1 MADVSSTN
9 DICLEHARSSEKG
22 GLWVTAN
29 RQLGGRGRRGRAWVS
44 EPGNLYA
51 SLFLLEDDISTDFSA
66 LPLAVSIALSR
77 AIDRVLPMGAQ
88 RSQIKWPN
96 DVLINGA
103 KVSGILLETE
113 KLVNGKRAI
122 IIGCGVN
129 IAHHPEESL
138 YPTISINSLGAS
150 VSPQELFTQ
159 LYSEMQIVLDI
170 WKQSDG
176 IAVIRKL
183 WLEKAAGIGKSI
195 KVNLPRRTLDGL
207 FVGLAGNGNLI
218 LRQDDGESVEI
229 SAGDVFF
236 DK

>member
-9 DICLEHARSSEKG
+9 DVCLEHARSGEKG

-51 SLFLLEDDISTDFSA
+51 SLFLLEDDQSIDFLT
-66 LPLAVSIALSR
+66 LPLAVSVALSR
-77 AIDRVLPMGAQ
+77 AIDFVLPTGAS
-88 RSQIKWPN
+88 RSEIKWPN

-113 KLVNGKRAI
+113 ELTDKNRAI

-129 IAHHPEESL
+129 IAHHPDAGL
-138 YPTISINSLGAS
+138 YKTTSINSLGAS

-159 LYSEMQIVLDI
+159 LYFEMSQILDV
-170 WKQSDG
+170 WQQSG
-176 IAVIRKL
+176 GVAAIRKL
-183 WLEKAAGIGKSI
+183 WLEKAAGIGESI
-195 KVNLPRRTLDGL
+195 RVNLPRQTLEGL

-218 LRQDDGESVEI
+218 LRQDDGDDIEI
-229 SAGDVFF
+229 SAGDVFL